1 MRGVSANVMCGQTG
15 YYGTG
20 AFNVIL
26 DMKEI
31 EKLEECDVNLQNEN
45 REIERMFGKMD
56 DTADLCARN
65 NIMIRNNISAI
76 HQENEGICHDNYDI
90 GF

>member
-26 DMKEI
+26 DMKEMSKLSDYDVTIRNDNKVI
-31 EKLEECDVNLQNEN
+31 ENL
-45 REIERMFGKMD
+45 FGKIED
-56 DTADLCARN
+56 AGDICSAS

-76 HQENEGICHDNYDI
+76 HQENQGVCQDNYDM